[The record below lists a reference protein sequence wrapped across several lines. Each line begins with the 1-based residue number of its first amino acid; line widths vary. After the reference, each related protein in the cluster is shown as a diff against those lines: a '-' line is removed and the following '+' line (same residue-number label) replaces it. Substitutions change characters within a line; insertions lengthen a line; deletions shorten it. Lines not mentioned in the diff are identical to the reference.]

1 MKTRN
6 RKKHSRRSKRTK
18 SLGHDF
24 QETARALREKENR
37 LSEEILSLEEVLASL
52 EAKEENRKQMRREN
66 VMPPPQERW
75 ASHHRNPKLSK
86 AQQRRITRERDKSVL
101 RFFLLFL
108 IACALAFYLFQF

>member
-6 RKKHSRRSKRTK
+6 RKKHPRRSRQAK
-18 SLGHDF
+18 SLDHDL
-24 QETARALREKENR
+24 QETARALREKESR

-52 EAKEENRKQMRREN
+52 EAREENRQQMRREN

-86 AQQRRITRERDKSVL
+86 AQKRMVNRERDKSVL